1 MFCRSTDG
9 NSEKFGGSIAFR
21 VKHIKGRLART
32 ASAQVMF
39 NAERRVPHRVCSKAR
54 EKAKRREARKKL
66 KTFCRRSN
74 VKFTHRSD
82 KTPFAEPRL

>member
-21 VKHIKGRLART
+21 VKNIKGRLTRT

-39 NAERRVPHRVCSKAR
+39 NAERRVPHRLCFNAR
-54 EKAKRREARKKL
+54 AKAKRRETRKKL
-66 KTFCRRSN
+66 KTLCRGSN
-74 VKFTHRSD
+74 VKRSD
-82 KTPFAEPRL
+82 ETPFAEPRL

>member
-32 ASAQVMF
+32 ASVQVMF
-39 NAERRVPHRVCSKAR
+39 NA
-54 EKAKRREARKKL
+54 KRRIPVSRLFQSAGEGE
-66 KTFCRRSN
+66 
-74 VKFTHRSD
+74 
-82 KTPFAEPRL
+82 TP

>member
-21 VKHIKGRLART
+21 VKNIKGRLART

-39 NAERRVPHRVCSKAR
+39 NAARIRIAFVSMRGRRRNA
-54 EKAKRREARKKL
+54 
-66 KTFCRRSN
+66 
-74 VKFTHRSD
+74 VKPVKS
-82 KTPFAEPRL
+82 